1 MKYTRFEDLPCW
13 QRARELCQAVFGLI
27 SSGPFSRD
35 FGLKDQN
42 HFEEVIGSL
51 SEMPERGHYPPEL
64 ERLGI
69 YQYLEIHLRVYRIIY
84 RVIRPDVFVHAV
96 LDGRRDIQ
104 ELLYQRLIRHG

>member
-1 MKYTRFEDLPCW
+1 MTYHINIIADAEIDMLDIHRYIV
-13 QRARELCQAVFGLI
+13 R
-27 SSGPFSRD
+27 SGSPLNANRLLD
-35 FGLKDQN
+35 

-69 YQYLEIHLRVYRIIY
+69 YQYLEIHLKVYRIIY
-84 RVIRPDVFVHAV
+84 QIIGPDVFVHAV

-104 ELLYQRLIRHG
+104 ELLYQRLIRQG

>member
-64 ERLGI
+64 ERLGM
-69 YQYLEIHLRVYRIIY
+69 YQYLEIHLKVYRTE
-84 RVIRPDVFVHAV
+84 V
-96 LDGRRDIQ
+96 LKGQKQGFMI
-104 ELLYQRLIRHG
+104 LILPSLCVLAPCFWPFSDT